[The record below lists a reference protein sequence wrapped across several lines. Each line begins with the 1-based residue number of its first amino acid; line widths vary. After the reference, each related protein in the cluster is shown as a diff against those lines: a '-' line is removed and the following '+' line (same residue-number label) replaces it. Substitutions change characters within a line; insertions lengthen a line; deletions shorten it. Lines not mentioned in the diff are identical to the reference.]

1 MAFPQRFLDELID
14 RSDIVDLVSSYVAL
28 TKKGGNYFGLC
39 PFHNEKTG
47 SFSVAPDKQIFYC
60 FGCHKGGGALQ
71 FVMEIENL
79 AFPDAV
85 RFLAKRANM
94 EVPED
99 DTGREESRRR
109 QRVLA
114 LNRDAARW
122 FYQNL
127 SRPEGAAVAA
137 YLEKRKITPKTAT
150 NFGLGASLDSWDA
163 LLAAMTEKG
172 YTKTDLLAAGLVV
185 SNQKGRVYDKFRNR
199 LMFPVIDVRGDVVAF
214 GGRVLD
220 KSEPK
225 YMNTTETIVYSK
237 RRNLY
242 GINLAKKTKRPN
254 FILCEGN
261 IDVITLHQAG
271 FDNAVASMGT
281 ALTTEQTKILSRY
294 TKELVLCFDN
304 DTAGQ
309 MATQKNIEMLKDSEF
324 AVRVLQLPRRLSE
337 GEYVKQD
344 VDDFIKFQGAAAF
357 EAVLNGSAN
366 QMDFRMD
373 AVAAKYDLSDP
384 EQKIAYGG
392 EISQLIASLSNAVE
406 REIYAGRAAETAGIS
421 RTAMIT
427 EVERAR
433 GKQRGRERRTLQREN
448 LNAAALRQPRDRTI
462 RYGDLRSAM
471 AEEGVIRLL
480 LLDGALSDQCRR
492 LEPEDFSSGFLG
504 RMYRLLRE
512 AWDGGHP
519 MTAAALLARCTAE
532 ETSHL
537 SRLIGIY
544 PAFCRSRKLL
554 PTRTRR
560 WRTTYRLYC
569 APQRSGGGSRLRTP
583 CRRLWRNLERTKRK
597 RVTEE
602 SGNDEKK
609 GRADYGSGPHR
620 G

>member
-1 MAFPQRFLDELID
+1 MAFPQRFLDELVD
-14 RSDIVDLVSSYVAL
+14 RSDIVDVVSSYVSL
-28 TKKGGNYFGLC
+28 SKKGGNYFGLC

-47 SFSVAPDKQIFYC
+47 SFSVAPDKQIYYC
-60 FGCHKGGGALQ
+60 FGCHHGGGVIQ

-79 AFPDAV
+79 DFPNAV

-99 DTGREESRRR
+99 NTGLEESRRR

-114 LNRDAARW
+114 VNRDAARW
-122 FYQNL
+122 FYSNL

-137 YLEKRKITPKTAT
+137 YLERRKISRKTAM
-150 NFGLGASLDSWDA
+150 NFGLGASLDQWDA
-163 LLAAMTEKG
+163 LLNAMLEKG
-172 YTKTDLLAAGLVV
+172 YTKADLLAAGLVV
-185 SNQKGRVYDKFRNR
+185 SNQKGRIYDKFRNR
-199 LMFPVIDVRGDVVAF
+199 LMFPVIDVKGDVVAF

-304 DTAGQ
+304 DNAGQ
-309 MATQKNIEMLKDSEF
+309 LATQKNIELLKDSEF
-324 AVRVLQLPRRLSE
+324 NVRILQLPRRLAD

-357 EAVLNGSAN
+357 EAILSGSAN
-366 QMDFRMD
+366 QMDYRME

-392 EISQLIASLSNAVE
+392 EVSALIASLSNAVE
-406 REIYAGRAAETAGIS
+406 REVYAGRAAETAGIS
-421 RTAMIT
+421 RTAMLT

-433 GKQRGRERRTLQREN
+433 RKKGSQERRTLQREN

-462 RYGDLRSAM
+462 RYTDLRSAM
-471 AEEGVIRLL
+471 AEEGVVCLL
-480 LLDGALSDQCRR
+480 LLDGALADKCRD
-492 LEPEDFSSGFLG
+492 LPAEAFSSPFLG
-504 RMYRLLRE
+504 KLFALLAE
-512 AWDGGHP
+512 AWSEGRT
-519 MTAAALLARCTAE
+519 MTAASLSAHCTPE
-532 ETSHL
+532 EMSHL
-537 SRLIGIY
+537 SAILQRPESLANAERALEDYIQVILCSAEKRQGER
-544 PAFCRSRKLL
+544 PGDPLL
-554 PTRTRR
+554 AAVEK
-560 WRTTYRLYC
+560 YK
-569 APQRSGGGSRLRTP
+569 Q
-583 CRRLWRNLERTKRK
+583 
-597 RVTEE
+597 
-602 SGNDEKK
+602 KK
-609 GRADYGSGPHR
+609 GNGGKQS
-620 G
+620 

>member
-406 REIYAGRAAETAGIS
+406 LAAPPRPPESPGR
-421 RTAMIT
+421 
-427 EVERAR
+427 
-433 GKQRGRERRTLQREN
+433 L
-448 LNAAALRQPRDRTI
+448 
-462 RYGDLRSAM
+462 
-471 AEEGVIRLL
+471 
-480 LLDGALSDQCRR
+480 
-492 LEPEDFSSGFLG
+492 
-504 RMYRLLRE
+504 
-512 AWDGGHP
+512 
-519 MTAAALLARCTAE
+519 
-532 ETSHL
+532 
-537 SRLIGIY
+537 
-544 PAFCRSRKLL
+544 
-554 PTRTRR
+554 
-560 WRTTYRLYC
+560 
-569 APQRSGGGSRLRTP
+569 
-583 CRRLWRNLERTKRK
+583 
-597 RVTEE
+597 
-602 SGNDEKK
+602 
-609 GRADYGSGPHR
+609 
-620 G
+620 

>member
-14 RSDIVDLVSSYVAL
+14 RSDIVDVVSSYVAL
-28 TKKGGNYFGLC
+28 KKKGGNYFGLC

-47 SFSVAPDKQIFYC
+47 SFSVAADKQMYYC
-60 FGCHKGGGALQ
+60 FGCHHGGGVIN
-71 FVMEIENL
+71 FIMEIENL
-79 AFPDAV
+79 SYPDAIH
-85 RFLAKRANM
+85 FLAKRANM

-99 DTGREESRRR
+99 NTDREESRRR

-114 LNRDAARW
+114 LNKDAARW

-137 YLEKRKITPKTAT
+137 YLEKRRITRRTAM
-150 NFGLGASLDSWDA
+150 NFGLGASLDGWDN
-163 LLAAMTEKG
+163 LLTAMQEKG
-172 YTKTDLLAAGLVV
+172 YSKADLLAAGLVV
-185 SNQKGRVYDKFRNR
+185 QNQKGRLYDKFRNR
-199 LMFPVIDVRGDVVAF
+199 LMFPVIDVKGDIVAF

-294 TKELVLCFDN
+294 TKELVLCYDN

-309 MATQKNIEMLKDSEF
+309 LATQKNIDLLKDSEF
-324 AVRVLQLPRRLSE
+324 TVRVLQLPRRLVD

-344 VDDFIKFQGAAAF
+344 VDDFIKFQGADAF
-357 EAVLNGSAN
+357 EAVLSGSAN
-366 QMDFRMD
+366 QMDYRMA

-406 REIYAGRAAETAGIS
+406 REVYAGRAAETAGIS
-421 RTAMIT
+421 TQAMQT

-433 GKQRGRERRTLQREN
+433 RKKRGQDRRELQREN
-448 LNAAALRQPRDRTI
+448 LNATALRQPKDRAI
-462 RYGDLRSAM
+462 RYTDLRSAM
-471 AEEGVIRLL
+471 AEEGIIRIL
-480 LLDGALSDQCRR
+480 LLDASLAEKCRE
-492 LEPEDFSSGFLG
+492 LEPEAFSSPFLG
-504 RMYRLLRE
+504 KVYEQLLA
-512 AWDGGHP
+512 AWDEGRTLSAASLAGSCTPEEMGHLSGVLQKP
-519 MTAAALLARCTAE
+519 EAPAHADRALADYIQVVLSSAEKRQGEAEADPLLAAVE
-532 ETSHL
+532 K
-537 SRLIGIY
+537 
-544 PAFCRSRKLL
+544 FK
-554 PTRTRR
+554 
-560 WRTTYRLYC
+560 
-569 APQRSGGGSRLRTP
+569 
-583 CRRLWRNLERTKRK
+583 K
-597 RVTEE
+597 
-602 SGNDEKK
+602 EKK
-609 GRADYGSGPHR
+609 GNGGKQS
-620 G
+620 

>member
-537 SRLIGIY
+537 SGVLQKPEASAYADKALEDYIQIILRSAEKRLG
-544 PAFCRSRKLL
+544 
-554 PTRTRR
+554 
-560 WRTTYRLYC
+560 
-569 APQRSGGGSRLRTP
+569 
-583 CRRLWRNLERTKRK
+583 
-597 RVTEE
+597 
-602 SGNDEKK
+602 
-609 GRADYGSGPHR
+609 
-620 G
+620 

>member
-14 RSDIVDLVSSYVAL
+14 RSDIVDVVSSYVAL
-28 TKKGGNYFGLC
+28 SRKGGNYFGLC

-47 SFSVAPDKQIFYC
+47 SFSVAPDKQIYYC
-60 FGCHKGGGALQ
+60 FGCHHGGGVIH
-71 FVMEIENL
+71 FIMEIENL
-79 AFPDAV
+79 DFPDAV

-94 EVPED
+94 DVPED
-99 DTGREESRRR
+99 NTGLEESRRR

-114 LNRDAARW
+114 VNRDAARW
-122 FYQNL
+122 FYSNL

-137 YLEKRKITPKTAT
+137 YLEKRKISRKTAMD
-150 NFGLGASLDSWDA
+150 FGLGASPDSWDA
-163 LLAAMTEKG
+163 LLTAMGEKG
-172 YTKTDLLAAGLVV
+172 YTKADLLAAGLAV
-185 SNQKGRVYDKFRNR
+185 SNQKGRIYDKFRNR
-199 LMFPVIDVRGDVVAF
+199 LMFPVIDVKGDVVAF

-225 YMNTTETIVYSK
+225 YMNTTETMVYSK

-309 MATQKNIEMLKDSEF
+309 LATQKNIEMLKDSEF
-324 AVRVLQLPRRLSE
+324 TVRVLQLPRRLVD

-357 EAVLNGSAN
+357 EAILSGSAK
-366 QMDFRMD
+366 QLDYRME

-384 EQKIAYGG
+384 DQKIAYGS
-392 EISQLIASLSNAVE
+392 EVSALIASLSNAVE
-406 REIYAGRAAETAGIS
+406 REVYAGRAAETAGIS
-421 RTAMIT
+421 RTAMLT

-433 GKQRGRERRTLQREN
+433 RKKQGQERRTLQREN
-448 LNAAALRQPRDRTI
+448 LNTAALRQPRDRTI
-462 RYGDLRSAM
+462 RYTDLRSAM

-480 LLDGALSDQCRR
+480 LLDGTLADKCRELSQ
-492 LEPEDFSSGFLG
+492 EAFSSPFLG
-504 RMYRLLRE
+504 RIYRTLTE
-512 AWDGGHP
+512 AWDEGQAL
-519 MTAAALLARCTAE
+519 TAASLAAHCTPE
-532 ETSHL
+532 EMGHL
-537 SRLIGIY
+537 SGVLQRPESIANADRALEDYIQVIR
-544 PAFCRSRKLL
+544 RSAEKRQGEE
-554 PTRTRR
+554 PDD
-560 WRTTYRLYC
+560 
-569 APQRSGGGSRLRTP
+569 PLRAAVEK
-583 CRRLWRNLERTKRK
+583 NKADK
-597 RVTEE
+597 K
-602 SGNDEKK
+602 KK
-609 GRADYGSGPHR
+609 GNGGKHS
-620 G
+620 

>member
-14 RSDIVDLVSSYVAL
+14 RSDIVDVVSSYVAL
-28 TKKGGNYFGLC
+28 NRKGGNYFGLC

-47 SFSVAPDKQIFYC
+47 SFSVAPDKQIYYC
-60 FGCHKGGGALQ
+60 FGCHHGGGVIH
-71 FVMEIENL
+71 FIMEIENL
-79 AFPDAV
+79 DFPDAV

-94 EVPED
+94 DVPED
-99 DTGREESRRR
+99 NTGLEESRRR

-114 LNRDAARW
+114 VNRDAARW
-122 FYQNL
+122 FYSNL

-137 YLEKRKITPKTAT
+137 YLEKRKISRKTAMD
-150 NFGLGASLDSWDA
+150 FGLGASPDSWDA
-163 LLAAMTEKG
+163 LLTAMGEKG
-172 YTKTDLLAAGLVV
+172 YTKADLLAAGLAV
-185 SNQKGRVYDKFRNR
+185 SNQKGRIYDKFRNR
-199 LMFPVIDVRGDVVAF
+199 LMFPVIDVKGDVVAF

-225 YMNTTETIVYSK
+225 YMNTTETMVYSK

-309 MATQKNIEMLKDSEF
+309 LATQKNIEMLKDSEF
-324 AVRVLQLPRRLSE
+324 TVRVLQLPRRLVD

-357 EAVLNGSAN
+357 EAILSGSAK
-366 QMDFRMD
+366 QLDYRME

-384 EQKIAYGG
+384 DQKIAYGS
-392 EISQLIASLSNAVE
+392 EVSALIASLSNAVE
-406 REIYAGRAAETAGIS
+406 REVYAGRAAETAGIS
-421 RTAMIT
+421 RTAMLT

-433 GKQRGRERRTLQREN
+433 RKKQGQERRTLQREN
-448 LNAAALRQPRDRTI
+448 LNTAALRQPRDRTI
-462 RYGDLRSAM
+462 RYTDLRSAM

-480 LLDGALSDQCRR
+480 LLDGTLADKCRELSQ
-492 LEPEDFSSGFLG
+492 EAFSSPFLG
-504 RMYRLLRE
+504 RIYRTLTE
-512 AWDGGHP
+512 AWDEGQAL
-519 MTAAALLARCTAE
+519 TAASLAAHCTPE
-532 ETSHL
+532 EMGHL
-537 SRLIGIY
+537 SGVLQRPESIANADRALEDYIQVIR
-544 PAFCRSRKLL
+544 RSAEKRQGEE
-554 PTRTRR
+554 PDD
-560 WRTTYRLYC
+560 
-569 APQRSGGGSRLRTP
+569 PLRAAVEK
-583 CRRLWRNLERTKRK
+583 NKADK
-597 RVTEE
+597 K
-602 SGNDEKK
+602 KK
-609 GRADYGSGPHR
+609 GNGGKHS
-620 G
+620 

>member
-14 RSDIVDLVSSYVAL
+14 RSDIVDVVSSYVAL
-28 TKKGGNYFGLC
+28 SRKGGNYFGLC

-47 SFSVAPDKQIFYC
+47 SFSVAPDKQIYYC
-60 FGCHKGGGALQ
+60 FGCHHGGGVIH
-71 FVMEIENL
+71 FIMEIENL
-79 AFPDAV
+79 DFPDAV

-94 EVPED
+94 DVPED
-99 DTGREESRRR
+99 SAGLEESRRR

-114 LNRDAARW
+114 VNRDAARW
-122 FYQNL
+122 FYSNL

-137 YLEKRKITPKTAT
+137 YLEKRKISRKTAMD
-150 NFGLGASLDSWDA
+150 FGLGASPDSWDA
-163 LLAAMTEKG
+163 LLTAMGEKG
-172 YTKTDLLAAGLVV
+172 YTKADLLAAGLAV
-185 SNQKGRVYDKFRNR
+185 SNQKGRIYDKFRNR
-199 LMFPVIDVRGDVVAF
+199 LMFPVIDVKGDVVAF

-225 YMNTTETIVYSK
+225 YMNTTETMVYSK

-309 MATQKNIEMLKDSEF
+309 LATQKNIEMLKDSEF
-324 AVRVLQLPRRLSE
+324 TVRVLQLPRRLVD

-357 EAVLNGSAN
+357 EAILSGSAK
-366 QMDFRMD
+366 QLDYRME

-384 EQKIAYGG
+384 DQKIAYGG
-392 EISQLIASLSNAVE
+392 EVSALIASLSNAVE
-406 REIYAGRAAETAGIS
+406 REVYAGRAAETAGIS
-421 RTAMIT
+421 RTAMLT

-433 GKQRGRERRTLQREN
+433 RKKQGQERRTLQREN
-448 LNAAALRQPRDRTI
+448 LNTAALRQPRDRTI
-462 RYGDLRSAM
+462 RYTDLRSAM

-480 LLDGALSDQCRR
+480 LLDGTLADKCRELSQ
-492 LEPEDFSSGFLG
+492 EAFSSPFLG
-504 RMYRLLRE
+504 RIYRTLTE
-512 AWDGGHP
+512 AWDEGQAL
-519 MTAAALLARCTAE
+519 TAASLAAHCTPE
-532 ETSHL
+532 EMGHL
-537 SRLIGIY
+537 SGVLQRPESIANADRALEDYIQVIR
-544 PAFCRSRKLL
+544 RSAEKRQGEE
-554 PTRTRR
+554 PDD
-560 WRTTYRLYC
+560 
-569 APQRSGGGSRLRTP
+569 PLRAAVEK
-583 CRRLWRNLERTKRK
+583 NKADK
-597 RVTEE
+597 K
-602 SGNDEKK
+602 KK
-609 GRADYGSGPHR
+609 GNGGKHS
-620 G
+620 

>member
-14 RSDIVDLVSSYVAL
+14 RSDIVDVVSSYVAL
-28 TKKGGNYFGLC
+28 SRKGSSYFGLC

-47 SFSVAPDKQIFYC
+47 SFSVAPDKQIYYC
-60 FGCHKGGGALQ
+60 FGCHHGGGVIH
-71 FVMEIENL
+71 FIMEIENL
-79 AFPDAV
+79 DFPDAV

-94 EVPED
+94 EIPED
-99 DTGREESRRR
+99 SVGLEESRRR

-114 LNRDAARW
+114 VNRDAARW

-137 YLEKRKITPKTAT
+137 YLEKRKISRKTAMD
-150 NFGLGASLDSWDA
+150 FGLGASLDSWDA
-163 LLAAMTEKG
+163 LLTAMGEKG
-172 YTKTDLLAAGLVV
+172 YTKADLLAAGLVV
-185 SNQKGRVYDKFRNR
+185 ANQKGRIYDKFRNR
-199 LMFPVIDVRGDVVAF
+199 LMFPVIDVKGDVVAF

-309 MATQKNIEMLKDSEF
+309 LATQKNIELLKDSEF
-324 AVRVLQLPRRLSE
+324 NVRILQLPRRLVD
-337 GEYVKQD
+337 GEYIKQD

-357 EAVLNGSAN
+357 EAILSGSAN
-366 QMDFRMD
+366 QMDYRMEM
-373 AVAAKYDLSDP
+373 VAAKYDLSDP

-392 EISQLIASLSNAVE
+392 EISALIASLSNAVE
-406 REIYAGRAAETAGIS
+406 REVYAGRAAETAGIS
-421 RTAMIT
+421 RTAMLT

-433 GKQRGRERRTLQREN
+433 KKKRGQERRTLQREN
-448 LNAAALRQPRDRTI
+448 LNTAALRQPKDRTI
-462 RYGDLRSAM
+462 RYDDLRSAM

-480 LLDGALSDQCRR
+480 LLDGTLANKCRGLR
-492 LEPEDFSSGFLG
+492 AEDFSSPFLG
-504 RMYRLLRE
+504 RMYQLFMESWGEGRAL
-512 AWDGGHP
+512 
-519 MTAAALLARCTAE
+519 TAAALAGRCTPE
-532 ETSHL
+532 EMSHL
-537 SRLIGIY
+537 SGVLQKPES
-544 PAFCRSRKLL
+544 PANADRALEDYIQVIQHSAEKRRGEQPDDPLL
-554 PTRTRR
+554 AAVEK
-560 WRTTYRLYC
+560 YK
-569 APQRSGGGSRLRTP
+569 ADKQ
-583 CRRLWRNLERTKRK
+583 
-597 RVTEE
+597 
-602 SGNDEKK
+602 KK
-609 GRADYGSGPHR
+609 GNGGKRT
-620 G
+620 

>member
-1 MAFPQRFLDELID
+1 MSFPQRFLDELID
-14 RSDIVDLVSSYVAL
+14 RSDIVDVVSSYVAL
-28 TKKGGNYFGLC
+28 KKKGGNYFGLC

-47 SFSVAPDKQIFYC
+47 SFSVAADKQMYYC
-60 FGCHKGGGALQ
+60 FGCHHGGGVIN
-71 FVMEIENL
+71 FIMEIENL
-79 AFPDAV
+79 SYPDAI

-99 DTGREESRRR
+99 NADREESRRR

-114 LNRDAARW
+114 LNKDAARW

-137 YLEKRKITPKTAT
+137 YLEKRRITRKTAM
-150 NFGLGASLDSWDA
+150 NFGLGASLDSWDT
-163 LLAAMTEKG
+163 LLTAMQEKG
-172 YTKTDLLAAGLVV
+172 YTKADLVAAGLVV
-185 SNQKGRVYDKFRNR
+185 QNQKGRLYDKFRNR

-281 ALTTEQTKILSRY
+281 ALTMEQTKILSRY
-294 TKELVLCFDN
+294 TKELVLCYDN

-309 MATQKNIEMLKDSEF
+309 LATQKNIDLLKDSEF
-324 AVRVLQLPRRLSE
+324 TVRVLQLPRRLVD

-344 VDDFIKFQGAAAF
+344 VDDFIKFQGPAAF
-357 EAVLNGSAN
+357 EAVLSGSAG
-366 QMDFRMD
+366 QMDYRMD
-373 AVAAKYDLSDP
+373 AVAAKYDLTDP

-406 REIYAGRAAETAGIS
+406 REIYAGRAAEVAGIS
-421 RTAMIT
+421 KEAMQT

-433 GKQRGRERRTLQREN
+433 RKKRGQDRRELQREN
-448 LNAAALRQPRDRTI
+448 LNATALRQPKDRAI
-462 RYGDLRSAM
+462 RYTDLRSAM
-471 AEEGVIRLL
+471 AEEGIIRLL
-480 LLDGALSDQCRR
+480 LLDGSLAKRCGELK
-492 LEPEDFSSGFLG
+492 PEAFSSPFLG
-504 RMYRLLRE
+504 KVYGQLLK
-512 AWDGGHP
+512 AWDEGR
-519 MTAAALLARCTAE
+519 TLSAAALAGTCTPE
-532 ETSHL
+532 EMGHL
-537 SRLIGIY
+537 SSVLQKPEA
-544 PAFCRSRKLL
+544 PAHADRALADYIPVVLSSAEKRQGTADADPLL
-554 PTRTRR
+554 
-560 WRTTYRLYC
+560 
-569 APQRSGGGSRLRTP
+569 AAV
-583 CRRLWRNLERTKRK
+583 EKFK
-597 RVTEE
+597 K
-602 SGNDEKK
+602 EKK
-609 GRADYGSGPHR
+609 GNGGKQL
-620 G
+620 

>member
-1 MAFPQRFLDELID
+1 MAFPQRFLDELVD
-14 RSDIVDLVSSYVAL
+14 RSDIVDVVSSYVSL
-28 TKKGGNYFGLC
+28 SKKGGNYFGLC

-47 SFSVAPDKQIFYC
+47 SFSVAPDKQIYYC
-60 FGCHKGGGALQ
+60 FGCHHGGGVIQ

-79 AFPDAV
+79 DFPNAV

-99 DTGREESRRR
+99 NTGLEESRR

-114 LNRDAARW
+114 VNRDAARW
-122 FYQNL
+122 FYSNL

-137 YLEKRKITPKTAT
+137 YLERRKISRKTAM
-150 NFGLGASLDSWDA
+150 NFGLGASLDQWDA
-163 LLAAMTEKG
+163 LLNAMLEKG
-172 YTKTDLLAAGLVV
+172 YTKADLLAAGLAV
-185 SNQKGRVYDKFRNR
+185 SNQKGRIYDKFRNR
-199 LMFPVIDVRGDVVAF
+199 LMFPVIDVKGDVVAF

-304 DTAGQ
+304 DNAGQ
-309 MATQKNIEMLKDSEF
+309 LATQKNIELLKDSEF
-324 AVRVLQLPRRLSE
+324 NVRILQLPRRLAD

-357 EAVLNGSAN
+357 EAILSGSAN
-366 QMDFRMD
+366 QMDYRME
-373 AVAAKYDLSDP
+373 AVASKYDLSDP

-392 EISQLIASLSNAVE
+392 EVSALIASLSNAVE
-406 REIYAGRAAETAGIS
+406 REVYAGRAAETAGIS
-421 RTAMIT
+421 RMAMLT

-433 GKQRGRERRTLQREN
+433 RKKGSQERRTLQREN

-462 RYGDLRSAM
+462 RYTDLRSAM
-471 AEEGVIRLL
+471 AEEGVVCLL
-480 LLDGALSDQCRR
+480 LLDGALADKCRD
-492 LEPEDFSSGFLG
+492 LPAEAFSSPFLG
-504 RMYRLLRE
+504 KLFALLTE
-512 AWDGGHP
+512 AWSEGRT
-519 MTAAALLARCTAE
+519 MTAASLSAHCTPE
-532 ETSHL
+532 EMSHL
-537 SRLIGIY
+537 SAILQRPESLANAERALEDYIQVIL
-544 PAFCRSRKLL
+544 RSAEKRQGERPGDPLL
-554 PTRTRR
+554 AAVEK
-560 WRTTYRLYC
+560 YK
-569 APQRSGGGSRLRTP
+569 Q
-583 CRRLWRNLERTKRK
+583 
-597 RVTEE
+597 
-602 SGNDEKK
+602 KK
-609 GRADYGSGPHR
+609 GNGGKQS
-620 G
+620 

>member
-14 RSDIVDLVSSYVAL
+14 RSDIVDVVSSYVAL
-28 TKKGGNYFGLC
+28 SRKGGNYFGLC

-47 SFSVAPDKQIFYC
+47 SFSVAPDKQIYYC
-60 FGCHKGGGALQ
+60 FGCHHGGGVIH
-71 FVMEIENL
+71 FIMEIENL
-79 AFPDAV
+79 DFPDAV

-94 EVPED
+94 DVPED
-99 DTGREESRRR
+99 NTGLEESRRR

-114 LNRDAARW
+114 VNRDAARW
-122 FYQNL
+122 FYSNL

-137 YLEKRKITPKTAT
+137 YLEKRKISRKTAMD
-150 NFGLGASLDSWDA
+150 FGLGASPDSWDA
-163 LLAAMTEKG
+163 LLTAMGEKG
-172 YTKTDLLAAGLVV
+172 YTKADLLAAGLVV
-185 SNQKGRVYDKFRNR
+185 SNQKGRIYDKFRNR
-199 LMFPVIDVRGDVVAF
+199 LMFPVIDVKGDVVAF

-225 YMNTTETIVYSK
+225 YMNTTETMVYSK

-309 MATQKNIEMLKDSEF
+309 LATQKNIEMLKDSEF
-324 AVRVLQLPRRLSE
+324 TVRVLQLPRRLVD

-357 EAVLNGSAN
+357 EAILSGSAK
-366 QMDFRMD
+366 QLDYRME

-384 EQKIAYGG
+384 DQKIAYGS
-392 EISQLIASLSNAVE
+392 EVSALIASLSNAVE
-406 REIYAGRAAETAGIS
+406 REVYAGRAAETAGIS
-421 RTAMIT
+421 RTAMLT

-433 GKQRGRERRTLQREN
+433 RKKQGQERRTLQREN
-448 LNAAALRQPRDRTI
+448 LNTAALRQPRDRTI
-462 RYGDLRSAM
+462 RYTDLRSAM

-480 LLDGALSDQCRR
+480 LLDGTLADKCRELSQ
-492 LEPEDFSSGFLG
+492 EAFSSPFLG
-504 RMYRLLRE
+504 RIYRTLTE
-512 AWDGGHP
+512 AWDEGQAL
-519 MTAAALLARCTAE
+519 TAASLAAHCTPE
-532 ETSHL
+532 EMGHL
-537 SRLIGIY
+537 SGVLQRPESIANADRALEDYIQVIR
-544 PAFCRSRKLL
+544 RSAEKRQGEE
-554 PTRTRR
+554 PDD
-560 WRTTYRLYC
+560 
-569 APQRSGGGSRLRTP
+569 PLRAAVEK
-583 CRRLWRNLERTKRK
+583 NKADK
-597 RVTEE
+597 K
-602 SGNDEKK
+602 KK
-609 GRADYGSGPHR
+609 GNGGKHS
-620 G
+620 